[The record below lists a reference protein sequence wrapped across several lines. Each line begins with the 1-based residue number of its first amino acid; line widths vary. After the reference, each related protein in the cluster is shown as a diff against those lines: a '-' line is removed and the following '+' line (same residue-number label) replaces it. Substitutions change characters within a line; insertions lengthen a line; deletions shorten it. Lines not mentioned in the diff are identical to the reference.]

1 MLLENGQFGGLGAN
15 AEEGGRADAD
25 DVRIQTFHLV
35 EIVLE
40 QVTNQDHAKHRLAR
54 PVTMDRWYAL

>member
-1 MLLENGQFGGLGAN
+1 MENGQFGGLGAN

-35 EIVLE
+35 KIVLE
-40 QVTNQDHAKHRLAR
+40 EITSQDHAKHRLAR
-54 PVTMDRWYAL
+54 PVTMDR